1 MVSEAKAKSDARKE
15 ARTAAKEKRKA
26 QIKSFGQY
34 IRIAPRKLRVVGDL
48 VRGKKVQE
56 ALDILKFTPRY
67 GAIIIS
73 KLVGSAVANAT
84 QRGNVDVDTLVVQKI
99 TIDEGPTLKRSLPRA
114 QGRVTRIRKKT
125 SHVIIELDQRS

>member
-1 MVSEAKAKSDARKE
+1 MVSKA
-15 ARTAAKEKRKA
+15 
-26 QIKSFGQY
+26 FGRY

-67 GAIIIS
+67 GAIIVS
-73 KLVGSAVANAT
+73 KLVSSAVANAT
-84 QRGNVDVDTLVVQKI
+84 QKGNVDVDTLVVQKI

-125 SHVIIELDQRS
+125 SHLTIELDQRS